1 MKNRGKDIKRA
12 LLALI
17 ICAAEFAA
25 AGCGII
31 SVTKIGGGTSAEDDS
46 SYVTGPRTEPGQD
59 IVTTEE
65 PLTTVPVTTQTPL
78 TTVPVTTQ
86 TPLTTVPVTT
96 QTPLT
101 TAPVTTQTPL
111 TTVPV
116 TTQTPVT
123 TVPVTTQ
130 TPVTTAPVTTQK
142 PVTTAPV
149 TTQTPLTSSPSV
161 TLPDFNDPSLYAG
174 GYGYDYIAG
183 LSNAGARRTF
193 YSDLAAASLAFHG
206 SGNAGYSMFCQKID
220 AGFYNGQVDKLKSI
234 SCSVAAEIKVTGLS
248 NDEIA
253 ETFLLFRYDHPL
265 YYWFPSQY
273 ISYSI
278 GSDVYFPVLCA
289 DEYGSATVRQ
299 QLNGAIYAE
308 MADMCTEAAANSSV
322 FGIALSVHDR
332 ITSAIDYRYGSDG
345 LPSEEHEAHCVLGY
359 FKKTGGVCECFAK
372 TFQMAMNVMGIDNVY
387 VVNLSHAWN
396 LVKFDDGKWYWVDVT
411 YDDNGGNTCWLYF
424 CRNDTEDIFKG
435 SGYIGSGNF
444 IDNKHPLL
452 TPGNGSTPYG
462 GYTYAQYGL
471 SIVYSLPSRAAGI
484 YSGPRN

>member
-1 MKNRGKDIKRA
+1 MKNRGTEIKKA
-12 LLALI
+12 LLALV

-31 SVTKIGGGTSAEDDS
+31 SVTKNGDGTSAEPVP
-46 SYVTGPRTEPGQD
+46 SYITEPHTEPGQD
-59 IVTTEE
+59 S
-65 PLTTVPVTTQTPL
+65 
-78 TTVPVTTQ
+78 
-86 TPLTTVPVTT
+86 
-96 QTPLT
+96 
-101 TAPVTTQTPL
+101 
-111 TTVPV
+111 
-116 TTQTPVT
+116 
-123 TVPVTTQ
+123 VTTQ
-130 TPVTTAPVTTQK
+130 TPVTTAPVTAQT

-149 TTQTPLTSSPSV
+149 TTQTPVTTAAVTSQTPVTTAPVTAQTPITTAAVTSQTPVTTAPVTAQTPITTAAVTTQTPVTTSPSV
-161 TLPDFNDPSLYAG
+161 TLPDFTDPSLYSG

-206 SGNAGYSMFCQKID
+206 SGNAGYSMFCQKVD
-220 AGFYNGQVDKLKSI
+220 AGFYKSQVDQLKSI
-234 SCSVAAEIKVTGLS
+234 SSSVAAEVKVTGLS

-299 QLNGAIYAE
+299 QLNSAIYAE
-308 MADMCTEAAANSSV
+308 MAEMCTEAAARSSV
-322 FGIALSVHDR
+322 CGIALSVHDR

-372 TFQMAMNVMGIDNVY
+372 TFQMAMNVMGIDNIY

-424 CRNDTEDIFKG
+424 CRNDTEDIFKD

-452 TPGNGSTPYG
+452 TPGDGSTPYG

-471 SIVYSLPSRAAGI
+471 AIVYSLPQRAQGV
-484 YSGPRN
+484 YSGPRD